1 MKLKDLLEIA
11 GPEVQIRIREFGVS
25 ALIICGYA
33 EQLLR
38 IDPILDRKVSY
49 FDSFDEFHIT
59 ITLEV

>member
-11 GPEVQIRIREFGVS
+11 SLDVQLRVREIGAGEPFIGE
-25 ALIICGYA
+25 YA

-38 IDPILDRKVSY
+38 IDPLLDREVSY